1 MPRRPREERSGGF
14 FHVTSRGTERRLI
27 FIDGIDRRSFLDLLE
42 IACMRCN
49 WRCLAWCLME
59 NHYHLIV
66 QTLEP
71 TLSDGMRR
79 LNGHYGQRFNRRHD
93 RSGHLFQGR
102 FYASAIELDS
112 YLREAIRYTLLN
124 PVRAGLVG
132 SPSAWPWSSY
142 RATVERT
149 RVGGFFAR
157 ELLLEL
163 FGEAEAVAISHF
175 ERFVLDGLTG
185 D

>member
-1 MPRRPREERSGGF
+1 
-14 FHVTSRGTERRLI
+14 
-27 FIDGIDRRSFLDLLE
+27 
-42 IACMRCN
+42 MR
-49 WRCLAWCLME
+49 
-59 NHYHLIV
+59 
-66 QTLEP
+66 Q
-71 TLSDGMRR
+71 
-79 LNGHYGQRFNRRHD
+79 LNGHYGRCFNRRHD

-102 FYASAIELDS
+102 FAANAIELDS
-112 YLREAIRYTLLN
+112 YLMEAVRYTLLN

-157 ELLLEL
+157 GLLLEL